1 MIVFDCPQ
9 SILVQRLSQRN
20 RADDGEENIKR
31 RIETF
36 KTTTSLVLQK
46 YSSMDKVA
54 EIETDT
60 DVDDVFTRLQ
70 QLLKEHDVLLQALN
84 E

>member
-1 MIVFDCPQ
+1 
-9 SILVQRLSQRN
+9 
-20 RADDGEENIKR
+20 
-31 RIETF
+31 
-36 KTTTSLVLQK
+36 
-46 YSSMDKVA
+46 MDKVV